1 MWCGR
6 TERRERSRD
15 GEVMRDKIWCMMSS
29 STNPFAQ
36 VVQCM
41 ASGSKCKEPTTPCWY
56 SPQTVASDSD
66 DENSNQWFSD
76 SAWRL
81 EFKVGEMS
89 QAVDVKCMSEVA
101 KDQEK
106 TQRVDR

>member
-1 MWCGR
+1 
-6 TERRERSRD
+6 
-15 GEVMRDKIWCMMSS
+15 MRLVSAVGLLYPS
-29 STNPFAQ
+29 AQ

-41 ASGSKCKEPTTPCWY
+41 ASGSKGKEPTAACCY

-66 DENSNQWFSD
+66 YENSNQWFSN

-81 EFKVGEMS
+81 GFKVGGMS

-101 KDQEK
+101 KDQER
-106 TQRVDR
+106 TQRMDK